1 MKNKPALPEGLQI
14 VAIIHIDTV
23 GSRELYKDV
32 SPLEKAR
39 CAKLLKEFF
48 EGIIKKYRGTL
59 SKWEGDGGFA
69 LFPFSNAE
77 QIENV
82 FGAGKT
88 VIEELPHLNAQTAKI
103 LNRES
108 FPRHVVSKLIRVKLF

>member
-39 CAKLLKEFF
+39 CAKLLN
-48 EGIIKKYRGTL
+48 
-59 SKWEGDGGFA
+59 
-69 LFPFSNAE
+69 PFSAT
-77 QIENV
+77 
-82 FGAGKT
+82 G
-88 VIEELPHLNAQTAKI
+88 
-103 LNRES
+103 
-108 FPRHVVSKLIRVKLF
+108 PRFDFFYGLSVRFSEGFWYS